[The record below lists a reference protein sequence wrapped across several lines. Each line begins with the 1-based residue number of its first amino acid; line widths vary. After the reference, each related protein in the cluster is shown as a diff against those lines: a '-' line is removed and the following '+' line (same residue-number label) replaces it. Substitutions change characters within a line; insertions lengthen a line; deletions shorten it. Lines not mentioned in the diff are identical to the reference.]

1 MEDPKTKQSTDQLID
16 AEWKRAMREKIR
28 YCVESTI
35 PVFTRNPF
43 KYLLKGSISVNVSNY
58 AQMLMMEDEHKE
70 RLANV

>member
-1 MEDPKTKQSTDQLID
+1 MEDPKTAQLVD
-16 AEWKRAMREKIR
+16 AEWKYAMREKIR

-58 AQMLMMEDEHKE
+58 AQMLMMKDESKGT
-70 RLANV
+70 LANV